1 MSYHNKYES
10 TEEILRCAT
19 LQISYMRTYR
29 TYVFEVDTHSSVNR

>member
-19 LQISYMRTYR
+19 LQISYIR